1 MTETPQP
8 WIDVNEI
15 KRAVSIERVLAHY
28 GLLDKLQRRGNR
40 LSGLSP
46 FRKETRPS
54 FFVSLDGNKW
64 NDYPRP
70 TVEGK
75 EVPGN
80 VVGLVMAIENCG
92 FREALVKLHD
102 LAGFVSPSTRTPAA
116 PAAVAAAT
124 SASVGAVLAE
134 PEPVANEPFGK
145 ALRGLRF
152 SDVPFLEQ
160 RGLSPDRARYW
171 GVGYCS
177 RGLMKGRIVIPIRN
191 RAGELVAYIGRS
203 LKNDDPEGKWRFPKG
218 FHKSVELFGAD
229 RIARDEET
237 RKAVAAH
244 GVILVEGCFDVIALV
259 EHGFKNTVSALGS
272 DVSAS
277 QRALLVDPELN
288 PSRRVTIFFDDDEAG
303 RAGRKKL
310 AADLIHE
317 AFVRYVDVRRIN
329 ARGRTDPDQFDRD
342 ELLAV
347 LSHDAP
353 SPLEPSP

>member
-1 MTETPQP
+1 M
-8 WIDVNEI
+8 
-15 KRAVSIERVLAHY
+15 LAHY

-80 VVGLVMAIENCG
+80 VVGLVMAMENCT

-102 LAGFVSPSTRTPAA
+102 LAGFVSPPPRTPAA

-124 SASVGAVLAE
+124 SANVGAVLAE
-134 PEPVANEPFGK
+134 PGPVANEPFAK
-145 ALRGLRF
+145 ELRGLRY
-152 SDVPFLEQ
+152 DVPFLEQ
-160 RGLSPDRARYW
+160 RGLPADRARYW

-191 RAGELVAYIGRS
+191 RVGELVAYIGRS
-203 LKNDDPEGKWRFPKG
+203 LKHDDPEQGTWRFPKG
-218 FHKSVELFGAD
+218 FHKSIELFGVD
-229 RIARDEET
+229 RLARDAET
-237 RKAVAAH
+237 QDAVRKF
-244 GVILVEGCFDVIALV
+244 GVIVVEGAFDAISLVEK
-259 EHGFKNTVSALGS
+259 GFKNTVSTLGS
-272 DVSAS
+272 DVSAK

-288 PSRRVTIFFDDDEAG
+288 PSRRVTIFFDNDEAG
-303 RAGRKKL
+303 RHGRKKL
-310 AADLIHE
+310 AGDLLFA
-317 AFVRYVDVRRIN
+317 AFVRYVDFSRID
-329 ARGRTDPDQFDRD
+329 RDDRTDPDEYCKD
-342 ELLAV
+342 ELDKL
-347 LSHDAP
+347 LR
-353 SPLEPSP
+353 

>member
-28 GLLDKLQRRGNR
+28 GLLEKLQRRGNR

-70 TVEGK
+70 TSVEGK

-80 VVGLVMAIENCG
+80 VVGLVMAIENCT

-102 LAGFVSPSTRTPAA
+102 LAGFVAPSARTPAA

-145 ALRGLRF
+145 ELRGLRY
-152 SDVPFLEQ
+152 DVPFLEQ
-160 RGLSPDRARYW
+160 RGLPAERARYW

-177 RGLMKGRIVIPIRN
+177 RGLMKGRIVVPIRN
-191 RAGELVAYIGRS
+191 RAGEIVAYIGRS
-203 LKNDDPEGKWRFPKG
+203 LKDDDPEGKWRFPSG
-218 FHKSVELFGAD
+218 FKKSQELFGAD
-229 RIARDEET
+229 RLARDPET
-237 RKAVAAH
+237 REAVVRY
-244 GVILVEGCFDVIALV
+244 GIILVEGCFDVISLV
-259 EHGFKNTVSALGS
+259 EKGFKNTVSALGS
-272 DVSAS
+272 DVSAA
-277 QRALLVDPELN
+277 QRHLLLDPELN
-288 PSRRVTIFFDDDEAG
+288 PGGRRPVTVFFDDDDAG
-303 RAGRKKL
+303 RSARKKL
-310 AADLIHE
+310 ASELIFDLP
-317 AFVRYVDVRRIN
+317 VRYVDMRKVE
-329 ARGRTDPDQFDRD
+329 AGGRTDPDQFTKEELA
-342 ELLAV
+342 ELLG
-347 LSHDAP
+347 
-353 SPLEPSP
+353 